1 MNRRSINARV
11 KFQREMLE
19 FLAAKRL
26 FKKANFTCKSSVEE
40 LGEKAMLL
48 QDAIGVTPRE
58 LISLIGSED
67 KTTTLFH
74 LAKELR
80 DQNRKV
86 LVTTTTEMSKPTKP
100 HVDRLFLIDDVQALI
115 NTCEGIA
122 APVVIGAGCRVS
134 QEGKL
139 LGLPVTWLDRL
150 NQHAVFDAILVVA
163 DRIALKLLKLPAE
176 GEPLIPQSCQTT
188 IWCVADKVLGKP
200 LTDAWV
206 DQSAKARDLLGSSI
220 DDSVSQDTIIRLVQ
234 HPDGCLKGIPPESR
248 KIALINQA
256 DSPAEMAAAHAL
268 GNELQKQG
276 FEKVIIASYAGVE
289 PIIHGVTH

>member
-1 MNRRSINARV
+1 MTAARDSS
-11 KFQREMLE
+11 
-19 FLAAKRL
+19 KRPI
-26 FKKANFTCKSSVEE
+26 FTCKSSVEE

-48 QDAIGVTPRE
+48 QEAIGVTSRE

-67 KTTTLFH
+67 KTTTMFR

-86 LVTTTTEMSKPTKP
+86 LVTTTTEMSQPTKP
-100 HVDRLFLIDDVQALI
+100 HVDRLFLIDEVQALI
-115 NTCEGIA
+115 NICEGIA

-134 QEGKL
+134 LEGKL

-150 NQHAVFDAILVVA
+150 AQHAVFDAILVVA
-163 DRIALKLLKLPAE
+163 DGMALKLLRLPVE

-188 IWCVADKVLGKP
+188 IWCVAVKVLAKP

-220 DDSVSQDTIIRLVQ
+220 NDSISQDMIIRLVQ
-234 HPDGCLKGIPPESR
+234 HPDGCLKGIPP
-248 KIALINQA
+248 
-256 DSPAEMAAAHAL
+256 
-268 GNELQKQG
+268 
-276 FEKVIIASYAGVE
+276 
-289 PIIHGVTH
+289 

>member
-1 MNRRSINARV
+1 
-11 KFQREMLE
+11 
-19 FLAAKRL
+19 
-26 FKKANFTCKSSVEE
+26 VEE

-58 LISLIGSED
+58 LISLIGSAD
-67 KTTTLFH
+67 KTTTMFR

-139 LGLPVTWLDRL
+139 LGLPATWLDRL

-163 DRIALKLLKLPAE
+163 DRIALKVFKLPAE

-188 IWCVADKVLGKP
+188 IWCVAVKVLGKP
-200 LTDAWV
+200 LTNAWV

-268 GNELQKQG
+268 GNELQKQR
-276 FEKVIIASYAGVE
+276 FEKVIIASYASVQ
-289 PIIHGVTH
+289 PVIHRMAH

>member
-1 MNRRSINARV
+1 
-11 KFQREMLE
+11 
-19 FLAAKRL
+19 L

-115 NTCEGIA
+115 NTCAGIA
-122 APVVIGAGCRVS
+122 AP
-134 QEGKL
+134 
-139 LGLPVTWLDRL
+139 
-150 NQHAVFDAILVVA
+150 
-163 DRIALKLLKLPAE
+163 
-176 GEPLIPQSCQTT
+176 
-188 IWCVADKVLGKP
+188 
-200 LTDAWV
+200 
-206 DQSAKARDLLGSSI
+206 
-220 DDSVSQDTIIRLVQ
+220 
-234 HPDGCLKGIPPESR
+234 
-248 KIALINQA
+248 
-256 DSPAEMAAAHAL
+256 
-268 GNELQKQG
+268 
-276 FEKVIIASYAGVE
+276 
-289 PIIHGVTH
+289 